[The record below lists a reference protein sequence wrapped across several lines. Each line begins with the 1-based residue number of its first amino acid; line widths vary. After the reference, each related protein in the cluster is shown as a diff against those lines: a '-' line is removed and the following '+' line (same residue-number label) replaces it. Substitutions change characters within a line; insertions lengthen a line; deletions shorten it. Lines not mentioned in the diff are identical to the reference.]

1 MIVSTAARETGI
13 AETATNKA
21 AKGFSLIELIVVIS
35 VIVILT
41 AVSIPYIYNYKR
53 LYKSEDQALKVMD
66 MMREAGQLAL
76 NRRRIIRF
84 EIDLTDNAMLIID
97 ENSPSTTGDD
107 TLIRSIPLERPF
119 EVRMDTR
126 PATVAAVNQPT
137 PPNYNDATFAPDTT
151 GHKAGGSTISNHSV
165 WAARF
170 RSDGSVVNSFGN
182 PISSNL
188 YLWPPRTPG
197 NSAARS
203 TREVRAIT
211 MFGGSGA
218 VRYWKYNGTTFVP
231 YQ

>member
-1 MIVSTAARETGI
+1 MIVSTATEETGI
-13 AETATNKA
+13 ARTAKYNA
-21 AKGFSLIELIVVIS
+21 ANGFSLIELIVVIS

-41 AVSIPYIYNYKR
+41 AISIPYIYNYKR

-76 NRRRIIRF
+76 NKRRIIRF
-84 EIDLTDNAMLIID
+84 ELDLTDNAMLIID
-97 ENSPSTTGDD
+97 ENTPTTTADD
-107 TLIRSIPLERPF
+107 SLVRSIPLERPF

-126 PATVAAVNQPT
+126 PSLVGVVNQPT
-137 PPNYNDATFAPDTT
+137 PPNYNDATFAADTT
-151 GHKAGGSTISNHSV
+151 GHKAGGSTVTNHSV

-182 PISSNL
+182 PISTNL

-197 NSAARS
+197 NAAARD
-203 TREVRAIT
+203 TLEVRAIT

-218 VRYWKYNGTTFVP
+218 VRYWKYNGTAFVP